1 MKVVPTDFPVDLVV
15 SLRREVKNDSKVFV
29 LSNLTNVLSL
39 TEIDKI
45 LGEQFVWGVGLG

>member
-39 TEIDKI
+39 TAFTRD
-45 LGEQFVWGVGLG
+45 FVAIVIT